1 MADET
6 RDEHWPLSERIA
18 ALFRGRT
25 PRAERFR
32 YALLAFDVLTIAFFI
47 VVSMFP
53 PTGWVIAIDIVL
65 ALVLSIDF
73 AARLMIAEDKARHFL
88 EPVTIADAV
97 VIASLVL
104 APFVENLAFLRVL
117 RALRLMRS
125 YHVLSDLRR
134 RYAFFRQHEQV
145 LVSIVNLL
153 VFLFVVTAFVYVF
166 QADRNPA
173 IETYIDA
180 LYFTVTTLTTTGF
193 GDITL
198 DGTSGRILS
207 VVIMV
212 VGLGLFL
219 RLVQT
224 LFRPAKVRYTCP
236 TCGLSRHDPDA
247 VHCKHCGE
255 TLHIRTEGAD

>member
-1 MADET
+1 M
-6 RDEHWPLSERIA
+6 
-18 ALFRGRT
+18 
-25 PRAERFR
+25 
-32 YALLAFDVLTIAFFI
+32 
-47 VVSMFP
+47 
-53 PTGWVIAIDIVL
+53 
-65 ALVLSIDF
+65 
-73 AARLMIAEDKARHFL
+73 
-88 EPVTIADAV
+88 
-97 VIASLVL
+97 
-104 APFVENLAFLRVL
+104 
-117 RALRLMRS
+117 
-125 YHVLSDLRR
+125 LSDLRR

-198 DGTSGRILS
+198 DGTVGPDPCRWL
-207 VVIMV
+207 IMV

-224 LFRPAKVRYTCP
+224 LFPAGEGALHLSDLRPVAARP
-236 TCGLSRHDPDA
+236 RCGALQALRRDAAHPD
-247 VHCKHCGE
+247 
-255 TLHIRTEGAD
+255 EGAD